1 MKSYRMPTVVD
12 AINLPNIPNEEIIEF
27 LGPKLVSI
35 QETFTEGDYSV
46 LFMSGHNLKE
56 ALPGEWLV
64 RDTDGTYD
72 SLSSQAYDNLYA
84 PIEAAMN
91 IDDSH
96 TIEEYRSHISILNAY
111 IAEQDERIAQI
122 ETTLNNTVESLLM
135 LSDRVWSQTPSEP
148 SVSVLS
154 GPKGILVTPAPRNT
168 QKGCGDNCAC
178 QNNRAE

>member
-1 MKSYRMPTVVD
+1 MKSYRLPTVVD
-12 AINLPNIPNEEIIEF
+12 ALNLPNIPSEEIMEF

-35 QETFTEGDYSV
+35 QETLTEGDYQV

-56 ALPGEWLV
+56 AWPGEWLI

-72 SLSSQAYDNLYA
+72 VVSQQAYDNLYA
-84 PIEAAMN
+84 PIESAMN

-122 ETTLNNTVESLLM
+122 KATLNSTVESLLM
-135 LSDRVWSQTPSEP
+135 LSDRVESQTPSEP

-154 GPKGILVTPAPRNT
+154 GPKGILVTPAPRNI
-168 QKGCGDNCAC
+168 QKGCGENCPC
-178 QNNRAE
+178 QND